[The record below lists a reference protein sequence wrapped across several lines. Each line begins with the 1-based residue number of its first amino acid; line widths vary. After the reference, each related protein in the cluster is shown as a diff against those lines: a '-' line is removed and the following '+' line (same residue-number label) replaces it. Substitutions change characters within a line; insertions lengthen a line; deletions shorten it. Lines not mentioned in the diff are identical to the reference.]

1 MDSLHKHV
9 NQLFA
14 KYKGSKQIQELKR
27 EILSN
32 LEAKVAD
39 LTAGGMSY
47 SDAVDVARRSI
58 TSIDDLIDDQSKVYV
73 NQMTAELVQKGLLY
87 FLIAWIV
94 TMPFRIFGSGIML
107 NGLLLLGSIVL
118 GIVYVVLRLKKQD
131 MHLGRTV
138 AFDVQ
143 AAFRRR
149 KLAWIIW
156 AIFIIV
162 TVLYNTAML
171 FGSNIWFQTQVKIA
185 GPYHFAML
193 GTQYALPFVSILVPM
208 LFHIV
213 PGLMMKYEAGED
225 DGNEA

>member
-1 MDSLHKHV
+1 MERLHKHV
-9 NQLFA
+9 DQLFA
-14 KYKGSKQIQELKR
+14 KYKSSKQVRELKR

-39 LTAGGMSY
+39 LTAGGLAY
-47 SDAVDVARRSI
+47 NEAIDIAKRSI
-58 TSIDDLIDDQSKVYV
+58 TSIDDLIDDQTRVYV

-94 TMPFRIFGSGIML
+94 TMPFRIVGSGILL
-107 NGLLLLGSIVL
+107 NELLLLGSIVL
-118 GIVYVVLRLKKQD
+118 GIVYLVLRLKKQD
-131 MHLGRTV
+131 MYLRRT
-138 AFDVQ
+138 ATFDVQ

-149 KLAWIIW
+149 KLVW
-156 AIFIIV
+156 AIWVVFI
-162 TVLYNTAML
+162 TVSILYNTAML

-193 GTQYALPFVSILVPM
+193 GIQYALPFVSLLIPI

-213 PGLMMKYEAGED
+213 PGLMMKYEAGEY
-225 DGNEA
+225 DGYEA